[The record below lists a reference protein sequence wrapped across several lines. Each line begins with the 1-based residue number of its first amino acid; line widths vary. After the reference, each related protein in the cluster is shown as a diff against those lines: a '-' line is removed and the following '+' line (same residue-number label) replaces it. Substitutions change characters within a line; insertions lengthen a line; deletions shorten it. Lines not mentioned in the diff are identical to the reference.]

1 KDCYPCCGDG
11 SCRGDET
18 CDTCPQDCCPN
29 PNPDDP
35 CKNVKCPSDGYIGN
49 PYCKNGD
56 LYQIYRDYYCENGEC
71 KYTDTE
77 IKIKDCEEGCSNE
90 GCIVNPIDNDP
101 DQDGVPNDG
110 TDWCPEIK
118 GHPLNHGCPRCPE
131 VPENYGYDDCKWYEY
146 LIRGEEG
153 HLSYLEVEIKAETE
167 YKEEL
172 KDFKRKYYD
181 IATAHE
187 GAALILGFLEIP
199 VAIEYSL
206 IGLGIAYINEKC
218 IDKDIDKA
226 EDLIDELKEKWWGM
240 FDYANTLRVQA
251 NSCAFCD
258 FEIKRP
264 PEKLPWEE

>member
-1 KDCYPCCGDG
+1 M
-11 SCRGDET
+11 
-18 CDTCPQDCCPN
+18 
-29 PNPDDP
+29 
-35 CKNVKCPSDGYIGN
+35 
-49 PYCKNGD
+49 
-56 LYQIYRDYYCENGEC
+56 
-71 KYTDTE
+71 
-77 IKIKDCEEGCSNE
+77 
-90 GCIVNPIDNDP
+90 NPIDNDP

-226 EDLIDELKEKWWGM
+226 EDLIDELKEKCGACLIM
-240 FDYANTLRVQA
+240 QILLEFRLTVVLSV
-251 NSCAFCD
+251 
-258 FEIKRP
+258 ILK
-264 PEKLPWEE
+264 